1 VSERYQGREGETYF
15 AWQRG
20 SGRVSAAVDVPVFQR
35 YIGPGDAVLDFGCGA
50 GALLAAL
57 ESGPKFGVEV
67 NRAAR
72 DEAGGAGITVVAATG
87 ELADESVDVVI
98 SNHALEHVLDPL
110 AELAGLKRVLK
121 PGGRIVLRLPLD
133 DWRAQRDQAD
143 DGNHHL
149 YTWTPRLIAN
159 LLREAGFHVVRAK
172 VVTYAW
178 PPRSAELVDRLPR
191 RVFDLL
197 ARVTAVALR
206 RRQLL
211 VLARRC

>member
-1 VSERYQGREGETYF
+1 MSERYQGREGEAYF

-20 SGRVSAAVDVPVFQR
+20 SGKVSAAVDVPVFQR
-35 YIGPGDAVLDFGCGA
+35 YVGPADAVLDFGCGT
-50 GALLAAL
+50 GALLTVL

-67 NRAAR
+67 NAAAR
-72 DEAGGAGITVVAATG
+72 READEEGITVVAATD
-87 ELADESVDVVI
+87 ELPAESIDVVI

-110 AELAGLKRVLK
+110 AELRLLEQVLK

-133 DWRAQRDQAD
+133 DWRAQRDPAD

-149 YTWTPRLIAN
+149 FTWTPRLIAN
-159 LLREAGFHVVRAK
+159 LLREAGFQVERAE
-172 VVTYAW
+172 VMTYAW

-191 RVFDLL
+191 PLFDLL

-211 VLARRC
+211 VVARLP